1 MASPPVYSVEIR
13 RSGAMRDKIT
23 LACNT
28 CEERNYHTD
37 KNKRLHPERVARK
50 KYCPRCRKHTDHKE
64 TK

>member
-1 MASPPVYSVEIR
+1 
-13 RSGAMRDKIT
+13 MRDKIT
-23 LACNT
+23 LACST

-50 KYCPRCRKHTDHKE
+50 KYCPRCREHTAHKE